1 MERKNMTMQL
11 LGPHMTTTQYSRK
24 KSKKTMSVAK
34 LEKLRV
40 QWRQHNKDC
49 RKRHIH
55 SAQFA
60 EFDDYVAYVS
70 GTYKAPKSTA
80 KPKAYEPP
88 KLLRET
94 KDYPSL
100 SNNVSGNGT
109 RKEPMQY
116 TGERKLLGIATMHKS
131 NMVPIFE
138 DQKEQA
144 VEIAQMRR

>member
-24 KSKKTMSVAK
+24 KSKKAMSPAK
-34 LEKLRV
+34 LEKLKV

-49 RKRHIH
+49 RRRHIH
-55 SAQFA
+55 SSQFA
-60 EFDDYVAYVS
+60 EFEDFVAYVM
-70 GTYKAPKSTA
+70 GTYKAPKITTKRKS
-80 KPKAYEPP
+80 YEPP
-88 KLLRET
+88 KVRET

>member
-1 MERKNMTMQL
+1 MTMHL
-11 LGPHMTTTQYSRK
+11 LGPHMTTTQYNRK
-24 KSKKTMSVAK
+24 KNKKALSPTK
-34 LEKLRV
+34 LEKLKV

-55 SAQFA
+55 AAQFA
-60 EFDDYVAYVS
+60 EFEDFVAYVS
-70 GTYKAPKSTA
+70 GTYKAPKTTT
-80 KPKAYEPP
+80 KRQAYEPP
-88 KLLRET
+88 KVRET
-94 KDYPSL
+94 QNYPSL
-100 SNNVSGNGT
+100 SNNVIGNGT

>member
-1 MERKNMTMQL
+1 MQL

-24 KSKKTMSVAK
+24 KSKKALSPVK
-34 LEKLRV
+34 LEKLKV

-49 RKRHIH
+49 RRRHIH

-88 KLLRET
+88 KVRET
-94 KDYPSL
+94 QNYPSL
-100 SNNVSGNGT
+100 SNNVIGNGT

-116 TGERKLLGIATMHKS
+116 TGERRLIGIATMHKS

-138 DQKEQA
+138 DNKEEA
-144 VEIAQMRR
+144 IEIARMRR

>member
-1 MERKNMTMQL
+1 MHL
-11 LGPHMTTTQYSRK
+11 LGPHMTTTQYNRK
-24 KSKKTMSVAK
+24 KNKKALSPTK
-34 LEKLRV
+34 LEKLKV

-55 SAQFA
+55 VAQFA
-60 EFDDYVAYVS
+60 EFKDFVAYVS

-88 KLLRET
+88 KVRET
-94 KDYPSL
+94 KHYPSL
-100 SNNVSGNGT
+100 SNSVSGNGT

-138 DQKEQA
+138 DNKHEA
-144 VEIAQMRR
+144 IEIARMRR

>member
-1 MERKNMTMQL
+1 MQL

-24 KSKKTMSVAK
+24 KKNKRINPAQQ
-34 LEKLRV
+34 EKLRI
-40 QWRQHNKDC
+40 QWRQYNKDC
-49 RKRHIH
+49 RRRHMH
-55 SAQFA
+55 SVQFA

-94 KDYPSL
+94 KHYPSL

-138 DQKEQA
+138 ENKQLAID
-144 VEIAQMRR
+144 IARMRR

>member
-1 MERKNMTMQL
+1 MTMHL
-11 LGPHMTTTQYSRK
+11 VGPYMTTTQYSRK
-24 KSKKTMSVAK
+24 KKKKHMTVEK
-34 LEKLRV
+34 QEKLKI
-40 QWRQHNKDC
+40 QWRKHNKDC
-49 RKRHIH
+49 RRRHIH
-55 SAQFA
+55 SAQF
-60 EFDDYVAYVS
+60 EKFEDFVDYIN
-70 GTYKAPKSTA
+70 GTYTAPKTTTKRKS
-80 KPKAYEPP
+80 YEPP
-88 KLLRET
+88 KVRET

-109 RKEPMQY
+109 RKEPMKY

>member
-1 MERKNMTMQL
+1 MTMQL

-24 KSKKTMSVAK
+24 KNKKALSPAK

-40 QWRQHNKDC
+40 QWRQHNKDW

-55 SAQFA
+55 PAQFA
-60 EFDDYVAYVS
+60 EFEDFVAYVM
-70 GTYKAPKSTA
+70 GTYKAPTTTTKRKS
-80 KPKAYEPP
+80 YEPP
-88 KLLRET
+88 KVRET